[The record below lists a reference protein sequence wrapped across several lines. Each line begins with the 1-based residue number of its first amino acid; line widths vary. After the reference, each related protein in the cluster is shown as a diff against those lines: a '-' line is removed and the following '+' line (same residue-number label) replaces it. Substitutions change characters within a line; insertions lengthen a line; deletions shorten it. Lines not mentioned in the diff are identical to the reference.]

1 MRALTLKAQLFAALL
16 LSCIGCLQCEFQI
29 KSTTKRYSLD
39 SVSRS
44 LLDFEK
50 TPKVRCDSHANCS
63 ARILTLDTYC
73 CQSTNHCCNWFQFAA
88 TYRSAETE
96 VRLKAP
102 SILTIL
108 AMALLIV
115 CFLFVSYCFSIL
127 FCFCFKCG
135 IFKRPKVIIMR
146 HITNSESGLFASG
159 NNSPKHSTSSTSS
172 SSSSSS
178 HCSPNRRNYRQISSN
193 KHQRGH
199 KKNNSKSR
207 GHRSTRSPTARANRP
222 QYDAEIY
229 VDFDSNQNTDS
240 PFLIPPELN
249 DQVQERLQRSAATA
263 NHSRSSQPSSSDTN
277 QNTQVTTQTT
287 VVSPSAPLADPD
299 LVEEVVHETTSTA
312 IRNLREP
319 ILVSSL
325 STSTTSS
332 LGFGASLAE
341 AIAASELENQQPE
354 PVAAPVDAILNVN
367 NFHYPDEQPPS
378 YDEIIKNRKY

>member
-1 MRALTLKAQLFAALL
+1 ML
-16 LSCIGCLQCEFQI
+16 I
-29 KSTTKRYSLD
+29 
-39 SVSRS
+39 
-44 LLDFEK
+44 
-50 TPKVRCDSHANCS
+50 S
-63 ARILTLDTYC
+63 A
-73 CQSTNHCCNWFQFAA
+73 
-88 TYRSAETE
+88 
-96 VRLKAP
+96 
-102 SILTIL
+102 
-108 AMALLIV
+108 
-115 CFLFVSYCFSIL
+115 
-127 FCFCFKCG
+127 
-135 IFKRPKVIIMR
+135 
-146 HITNSESGLFASG
+146 
-159 NNSPKHSTSSTSS
+159 
-172 SSSSSS
+172 
-178 HCSPNRRNYRQISSN
+178 
-193 KHQRGH
+193 
-199 KKNNSKSR
+199 R

>member
-1 MRALTLKAQLFAALL
+1 MRPLTLKPQLFVALL
-16 LSCIGCLQCEFQI
+16 LSCIACSQCEFQI
-29 KSTTKRYSLD
+29 KPTTKRYSLN
-39 SVSRS
+39 SASRS

-50 TPKVRCDSHANCS
+50 APKVPCDSHANCS
-63 ARILTLDTYC
+63 ARILSLDTYC
-73 CQSTNHCCNWFQFAA
+73 CQATSHCCNWFQFAA
-88 TYRSAETE
+88 TYRSAET
-96 VRLKAP
+96 VVALKAP

-108 AMALLIV
+108 AIALLIV

-146 HITNSESGLFASG
+146 GLTNSESGLFTSG
-159 NNSPKHSTSSTSS
+159 HNSPKHSTSSTSS
-172 SSSSSS
+172 SSASSSS
-178 HCSPNRRNYRQISSN
+178 HCSPNRRNYRQISAN

-207 GHRSTRSPTARANRP
+207 GRRSTRSPTARANRP

-240 PFLIPPELN
+240 PFLIPPELS

-263 NHSRSSQPSSSDTN
+263 SHSRSSQPSSSDTN
-277 QNTQVTTQTT
+277 QSTQGTAQTS
-287 VVSPSAPLADPD
+287 VVSPSAPLADLD
-299 LVEEVVHETTSTA
+299 HVQEVVNETTSA
-312 IRNLREP
+312 GNRDLRGP

-341 AIAASELENQQPE
+341 AIAASELESQQPQ
-354 PVAAPVDAILNVN
+354 PVVAPNVN
-367 NFHYPDEQPPS
+367 HFHYPDEQPPS